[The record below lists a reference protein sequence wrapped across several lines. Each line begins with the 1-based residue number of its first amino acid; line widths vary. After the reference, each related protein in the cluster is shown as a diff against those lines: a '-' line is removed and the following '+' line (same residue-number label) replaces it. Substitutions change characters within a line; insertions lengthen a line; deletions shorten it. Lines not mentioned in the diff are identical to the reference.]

1 MIVEHGFMESQC
13 CSENVKCILVKLTV
27 KLFVSPHF
35 FEYVNLGFL
44 VNHQTVL
51 KHLVSTKHCSSP
63 GGKSIATRYVKACN
77 FLQGAHTLMRT
88 MSRTHGK
95 DSSVL

>member
-27 KLFVSPHF
+27 KLLSPHF

-44 VNHQTVL
+44 VNQTVL

-63 GGKSIATRYVKACN
+63 GGKSIATRYVKHVT
-77 FLQGAHTLMRT
+77 FSKELIL
-88 MSRTHGK
+88 
-95 DSSVL
+95 